1 MSKQKTTSVAELRK
15 KSEKELLNLLH
26 GTLESMQKD
35 LSELASGKAK
45 NTNIASKSRKLVA
58 RVKTV
63 LKEKKILAEIKS

>member
-35 LSELASGKAK
+35 LSELASGKTK
-45 NTNIASKSRKLVA
+45 NTNIASKSRKLAA